1 MSLFAKT
8 KSWLRRKY
16 PLPYRISIRLVA
28 PTSLPGAYGTFFW
41 DGNRGSIHLRS
52 TLSEEHASETL
63 LEEYAHALRQSLA
76 VPVDYD
82 GEPHDA
88 HFWLVYG
95 ALVSEWRKTHL

>member
-1 MSLFAKT
+1 MSLFRRT
-8 KSWLRRKY
+8 KSWLRRRY
-16 PLPYRISIRLVA
+16 PLPYKITIRRVSQS
-28 PTSLPGAYGTFFW
+28 SLPGAYGMFSW
-41 DGNRGSIHLRS
+41 DGRTGAIRLRT
-52 TLSEEHASETL
+52 TLSDEHASETL